1 MRRTYYDTGRYFSQP
16 SERELKTNVMASVY
30 KANRQGKDY
39 EPVTVMSR
47 SIADNWWGR
56 AWCENLERYA
66 DYSSRLERGRRYVR
80 TGTVIDLKI
89 KKGHVTAK
97 VQGSRKTP
105 YNVDIRISPLDE
117 IRCQKIMSV
126 CGSRI
131 ESLEALLSGDFP
143 EEYKDIFLS
152 RDGLFPTPKE
162 ISFNCSC
169 PDWAIMCK
177 HVSAVLYGIAVR
189 FDHDPLLFFELR
201 GIDIDRFV
209 DVTLE
214 NSVESMLKNVNVDSP
229 RILRNIK
236 VDELFGI

>member
-1 MRRTYYDTGRYFSQP
+1 MRRTYYTETYFSQP
-16 SERELKTNVMASVY
+16 TERELKTNVMASVY

-39 EPVTVMSR
+39 DPVIVKSR

-97 VQGSRKTP
+97 VQGSRKAP
-105 YNVDIRISPLDE
+105 YNVDMRISPIDE
-117 IRCQKIMSV
+117 SKCQKIMSV

-131 ESLEALLSGDFP
+131 ESLEALLNGDFP

-189 FDHDPLLFFELR
+189 FDQDPLLFFELR

-229 RILRNIK
+229 RILRNII